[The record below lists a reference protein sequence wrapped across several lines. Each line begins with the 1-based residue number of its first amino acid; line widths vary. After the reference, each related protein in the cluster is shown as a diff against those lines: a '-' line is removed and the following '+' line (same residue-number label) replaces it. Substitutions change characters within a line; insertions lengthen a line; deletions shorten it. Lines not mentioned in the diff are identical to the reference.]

1 VIVVGLGGTLAEA
14 VKDVSRRLA
23 PITAEDAVQM
33 LAELRGY
40 ALLQGWRGAPAVD
53 HSAIIKAMLALSTVI
68 MAFDMASEIEINP
81 FRAYPEGGLV
91 LDALLVM
98 ADGSH
103 QYS

>member
-1 VIVVGLGGTLAEA
+1 M
-14 VKDVSRRLA
+14 R
-23 PITAEDAVQM
+23 
-33 LAELRGY
+33 AELRGY